1 MNNCAIKTESAQ
13 ECQAT
18 CQNQEGCLEFTWIGV
33 AAYDDEYPNMDNK
46 HKCCHKGR
54 LHSDDSYQI
63 TGKKKTHFP
72 GLISGPKFCGGAG
85 GKLKY
90 EIGIQCM
97 QHFPSVLINSLVIY
111 NEVDATTFELPIY
124 RSNRR
129 QY

>member
-1 MNNCAIKTESAQ
+1 MNNCNIKTESAQ

-72 GLISGPKFCGGAG
+72 GLISGPKFCGDAF
-85 GKLKY
+85 GKLKH
-90 EIGIQCM
+90 EIGVQCM
-97 QHFPSVLINSLVIY
+97 PHVIRRLINSLAVCHEMGTISFDLF
-111 NEVDATTFELPIY
+111 VCS
-124 RSNRR
+124 SNKR
-129 QY
+129 QC